1 MAYILLENNPCE
13 DHAVWRPFG
22 WKEYCMRQAA
32 VVGITL
38 AVILVFGQVLVSSF
52 GVEVDYARAAALS
65 VDVNAPSLQTTAT
78 TTASPGALPET
89 GADSNA
95 SLILLGAVALIV
107 LGVSG
112 VMLVASRRDSQT

>member
-1 MAYILLENNPCE
+1 
-13 DHAVWRPFG
+13 
-22 WKEYCMRQAA
+22 MRQAA